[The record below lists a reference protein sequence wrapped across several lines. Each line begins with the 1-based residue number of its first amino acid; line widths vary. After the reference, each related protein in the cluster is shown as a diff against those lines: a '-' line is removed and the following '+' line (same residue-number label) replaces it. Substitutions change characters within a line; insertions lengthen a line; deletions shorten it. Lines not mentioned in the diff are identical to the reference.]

1 MAGPLN
7 GIGGQQQVPLSQP
20 FQPGQDSNQVRNNP
34 EQQPADNQVQ
44 PQGAPA
50 AGTQNTET
58 DDQDVLQQQIKELIT
73 GSSAENGLSAD
84 DAPRRGSL
92 VDVTV

>member
-20 FQPGQDSNQVRNNP
+20 FQPGQDSNQVRGQND
-34 EQQPADNQVQ
+34 QQPNENQVQ

-50 AGTQNTET
+50 ADTQNTET
-58 DDQDVLQQQIKELIT
+58 NNQDVLQQQIQELIS
-73 GSSAENGLSAD
+73 GSGAEEGLSAE

-92 VDVTV
+92 VDVQI